1 MLTTVQLSVPNV
13 ELFQVF
19 RYPVNLFVVITYNN
33 NSILKLFCS
42 SSESMNVTAKK
53 YYNLNNDVITTRM
66 TTGMARNSER

>member
-19 RYPVNLFVVITYNN
+19 RYPVNLFVVITYDN
-33 NSILKLFCS
+33 NSILELFCR